1 MIVVHLDDDIVFG
14 TLLPPPALR
23 LLMFVSNKKMRDVN
37 RLKDG
42 KLMIGW
48 PELQKRA
55 DRADQSVLIF
65 SGLVLIFEQCMRT
78 TVSLLVAPVLVA
90 PLLVAPLLVAPL
102 LVAPVLLQY

>member
-37 RLKDG
+37 WLKDG

-65 SGLVLIFEQCMRT
+65 PVGANFWAIHNLYKSAFRQWCYTHIFNSKNHLVLKLGDHVI
-78 TVSLLVAPVLVA
+78 
-90 PLLVAPLLVAPL
+90 
-102 LVAPVLLQY
+102 

>member
-14 TLLPPPALR
+14 TLLPPPALS

-55 DRADQSVLIF
+55 DRSDQSVLIF
-65 SGLVLIFEQCMRT
+65 PASANFWAIHNLYKSAFWQWCYTHIFNSKNHLVLKLGDQVI
-78 TVSLLVAPVLVA
+78 
-90 PLLVAPLLVAPL
+90 
-102 LVAPVLLQY
+102 